1 MEEDKLSSRYVK
13 EICDRI
19 MEELEK
25 VIIGKRSIMRLL
37 LIGLLSN
44 GHILLEGVPGVAKTY
59 IAKNFSK
66 VLGLTFKR
74 IQFTPD
80 LLPSDIIGTYIFD
93 QKSGDF
99 KFRKGPIF
107 SNIILADEINRA
119 PPKTQ
124 SALLESMQEMQ
135 VSVEG
140 NTFPLPRPFMVI
152 ATQNPIE
159 LEGSLPMSELVF
171 LNGFGVEGEEVR
183 SRAEKDGKILMNS
196 RKGKLYEIPGIWTVS
211 FEEREDRFRRRE
223 CMFYTM
229 DYRGELLKIRTEK
242 GREIEV
248 TEDHPFLVR
257 KNGMDIWM
265 KAKELN
271 VGDIILVPS
280 RIPDTSESE
289 DSGMDEELV
298 RWLMIFSIWGSG
310 NGDGIEVSAD
320 ERIAEAFEESS
331 FKLKASKELFKE
343 ECGRLFKVKLKGL
356 DEKFRR
362 FLSWDQEEKVSFLYR
377 LNRKSRAIL
386 LELIGVYSSERDG
399 KVAIDVN
406 GKKLANALTYL
417 LLKEGVGFSIEH
429 RQNGTYRILIE
440 GKVEDEVSLER
451 ISSIGRRYYEGVV
464 FGLTVPG
471 TQNYLGGL
479 GACGINHNTYPLP
492 EAQLD
497 RFMFKVLVG
506 YPDENEEFEILKL
519 KNDPKDVEVSKVSSA
534 EEVLLM
540 QKLVRRV
547 YVREEILSY
556 IKNIVLKTRKDPLI
570 ELGGSPR
577 ASISILNGA
586 KARAAILGRDY
597 VTPDDVKAVAFY
609 ALNHRLILK
618 PEAELEGISSY
629 ELILRILK
637 EVKVP
642 S

>member
-1 MEEDKLSSRYVK
+1 LEEDKLSSRYVK

-19 MEELEK
+19 IGELEK

-99 KFRKGPIF
+99 RFRKGPIF
-107 SNIILADEINRA
+107 SNVILADEINRA

-159 LEGSLPMSELVF
+159 LEGSLPMNEFVF
-171 LNGFGVEGEEVR
+171 LNGFGTEGERVR
-183 SRAEKDGKILMNS
+183 SRAEKDGKIVMNS
-196 RKGKLYEIPGIWTVS
+196 SKGELYEIPGIWTVS
-211 FEEREDRFRRRE
+211 FEEDENRFRKRD

-229 DYRGELLKIRTEK
+229 SYKGDLLKIRTER

-257 KNGMDIWM
+257 KNGMDVWI
-265 KAKELN
+265 KAKELS
-271 VGDIILVPS
+271 VGDLILVPS
-280 RIPDTSESE
+280 KIPDSSESE
-289 DSGMDEELV
+289 DTDMNEELV
-298 RWLMIFSIWGSG
+298 RWLIIFSIWGSV
-310 NGDGIEVSAD
+310 NGDKIEVLAD
-320 ERIAEAFEESS
+320 ERVVEEFKKSS
-331 FKLKASKELFKE
+331 LKLKVSKDVFKE
-343 ECGRLFKVKLKGL
+343 ECGKSFKVKLKNL
-356 DEKFRR
+356 DEKFKR
-362 FLSWDQEEKVSFLYR
+362 FLSWDQEKKASFLYG
-377 LNRKSRAIL
+377 LNRRSRAIL
-386 LELIGVYSSERDG
+386 LEVIGVHPSKRDRRI
-399 KVAIDVN
+399 AIDVSSR
-406 GKKLANALTYL
+406 KLTNALTYV
-417 LLKEGVGFSIEH
+417 LLKEGIRFSIEH
-429 RQNGTYRILIE
+429 GRDETYRILVE
-440 GKVEDEVSLER
+440 DKVEDEVSLEM
-451 ISSIGRRYYEGVV
+451 ISFIGRRYYEGTV

-506 YPDENEEFEILKL
+506 YPDENEEFEILRL

-547 YVREEILSY
+547 YVREEILNY
-556 IKNIVLKTRKDPLI
+556 IKNIVLRTRKDPLI